1 MGRREELFLRL
12 EAATPALRRYARALC
27 ASSSAAAPDDIVQ
40 TAIDRVAA
48 RIRARELREAEAARL
63 AAYQSL
69 TSLAREKSSAL
80 AGDDLRPSLRQSSLL
95 RGLAD
100 LPFEERAALLLVA
113 LEGFGY
119 DAAGQ
124 IVAAPREALVMRLMR
139 ARAALAPLDLRPSS
153 APHDGVRRAG
163 PHLRVVK

>member
-12 EAATPALRRYARALC
+12 ETATPAARRYARALC
-27 ASSSAAAPDDIVQ
+27 PSSSAAIADDLVH
-40 TAIDRVAA
+40 TALESVAT
-48 RIRARELREAEAARL
+48 RIRARELREGEAARL
-63 AAYQSL
+63 AVYKLL
-69 TSLAREKSSAL
+69 TALAREKSSAL
-80 AGDDLRPSLRQSSLL
+80 VADARVSLRQSPLL

-119 DAAGQ
+119 EAAGQ
-124 IVAAPREALVMRLMR
+124 IVAAPREALIMRLMR
-139 ARAALAPLDLRPSS
+139 ARAALAPLDLHPST

-163 PHLRVVK
+163 AHLRIVK

>member
-12 EAATPALRRYARALC
+12 EEATPALRRYARALC
-27 ASSSAAAPDDIVQ
+27 LSSSAAAADDIVQ

-48 RIRARELREAEAARL
+48 RIRARELREGEAARL
-63 AAYQSL
+63 AAYQNL
-69 TSLAREKSSAL
+69 TLLARENSSAFAADARL
-80 AGDDLRPSLRQSSLL
+80 SLRQSSLF

-100 LPFEERAALLLVA
+100 LPFEERAALLLIA

-119 DAAGQ
+119 GAAGQ
-124 IVAAPREALVMRLMR
+124 IVGAPREALIMRLMR
-139 ARAALAPLDLRPSS
+139 ARAALAPLDLHPSS

-163 PHLRVVK
+163 AHLRVVK